1 MPGGGGG
8 DSDSTQTQVPWA
20 AQQGP
25 LKKVYSE
32 AQNLYGSGQLGAL
45 GPQSPYT
52 QAAQGMTAARA
63 LGGGYGLADRSAQAL
78 GGTISGDYL
87 SQGNPYL
94 QSAIAYGQQP
104 VIDAWNSQIAPG
116 IDASF
121 SAGGGAGALGSGA
134 YAAARNRAEDTLARN
149 LSGAATQAAYQ
160 NYGDERTR
168 QMQGL
173 AIAPQV
179 EQLGYYGADRLA
191 QVGAQ
196 ADARAQM
203 EAETPSRAL
212 QQYTS
217 LITQTPFFGTTTTNQ
232 SSSGGGTDWLSTGL
246 GSAALLGSLFLSDE
260 RAKTDIKKVGKLDSG
275 EGVYTYRYK
284 MNPFKMHVGVM
295 AQEVEKKHPEAVHD
309 VGGVKMV
316 DYAAL

>member
-1 MPGGGGG
+1 MSGGGGSG
-8 DSDSTQTQVPWA
+8 DTTSTQVPWA
-20 AQQGP
+20 GQQP
-25 LKKVYSE
+25 ALKKVYSE
-32 AQNLYGSGQLGAL
+32 AQNLYDSGGFGGLAD
-45 GPQSPYT
+45 QSPYT
-52 QAAQGMTAARA
+52 MAAQGMTAARA
-63 LGGGYGLADRSAQAL
+63 LGGGYGLADASAESL
-78 GGTISGDYL
+78 KGTIAGNYL
-87 SQGNPYL
+87 SGSNPYL
-94 QSAIAYGQQP
+94 QGAIAYGQQP

-121 SAGGGAGALGSGA
+121 SMGGGAGALGSGA

-173 AIAPQV
+173 AVAPQV

-191 QVGAQ
+191 GVGAQ
-196 ADARAQM
+196 EDARAQ
-203 EAETPSRAL
+203 AERDTAQRAL

-217 LITQTPFFGTTTTNQ
+217 LITQTPFFSSTTTQ
-232 SSSGGGTDWLSTGL
+232 QDSGGTDWVSTGL
-246 GSAALLGSLFLSDE
+246 GGAALLGSLFLSD
-260 RAKTDIKKVGKLDSG
+260 RRTKTDIKKVGKLDSG

-284 MNPFKMHVGVM
+284 ANPFKMHVGVM
-295 AQEVEKKHPEAVHD
+295 AQEVEKKHPDAVHN